1 MASGKAIDAPR
12 GASTFKLD
20 PDEVIIVGLDTD
32 DGPEHP
38 RYDERIHLPLK
49 EETVLNFM
57 SIGVH
62 TPIVVCKAEHGVEVD
77 DGRRRVMHARE
88 ANKRLRAMGEEPLV
102 LLALPKRGD
111 DAFHQTLGVV
121 LNEHREDDGILGK
134 ITKAKR
140 LYDRLGGDQD
150 ALHKVADAFGV
161 SSNAVKGWLK
171 IDELPAAV
179 KNAVKSGVLS
189 AHAASQL
196 HGLDK
201 AERDAKLEELKAS
214 HAATGKRATASQATK
229 GTKNDKGPKRPS
241 AKRLAVLSDTLTEY
255 IDEEV
260 ESKEQGETYYDGI
273 LLGLKLAL
281 GDETAAA
288 FLDELLSEGE

>member
-1 MASGKAIDAPR
+1 MSSGKAIDAPR
-12 GASTFKLD
+12 GATTFKLD
-20 PDEVIIVGLDTD
+20 PDEVIVIGLDTD

-38 RYDERIHLPLK
+38 RYDERINLPLR

-57 SIGVH
+57 VIGVH
-62 TPIVVCKAEHGVEVD
+62 TPIVVCKTDLGIEVD

-88 ANKRLRAMGEEPLV
+88 ANKRLRALGEEPLV

-121 LNEHREDDGILGK
+121 LNEHREDDGILQK
-134 ITKAKR
+134 IAKAKR

-150 ALHKVADAFGV
+150 ALHKVADSFGV
-161 SSNAVKGWLK
+161 SANAVKGWLK

-201 AERDAKLEELKAS
+201 DERDEKLEELKKA
-214 HAATGKRATASQATK
+214 HAATGRRATASQAAK
-229 GTKNDKGPKRPS
+229 GTKNAKPKRPS
-241 AKRLAVLSDTLTEY
+241 GKRLAVLADTLTEY
-255 IDEEV
+255 IDEEI
-260 ESKEQGETYYDGI
+260 KEDKGETYYDGI

-281 GDETAAA
+281 GDETAAVY
-288 FLDELLSEGE
+288 LDSVLSEGE

>member
-20 PDEVIIVGLDTD
+20 PDEVVIIGLDTK

-38 RYDERIHLPLK
+38 RYDERVNLPLK

-57 SIGVH
+57 TIGVH
-62 TPIVVCKAEHGVEVD
+62 TPIVVCKTDNGVEVD
-77 DGRRRVMHARE
+77 DGRRRVLHARE
-88 ANKRLRAMGEEPLV
+88 ANKRLRALGEQPIV

-121 LNEHREDDGILGK
+121 LNEHREDDGILEK

-150 ALHKVADAFGV
+150 ALHKVAGAFGV
-161 SSNAVKGWLK
+161 TGNAVKGWLK
-171 IDELPAAV
+171 IDELPASV
-179 KNAVKSGVLS
+179 KNAVKQGILS
-189 AHAASQL
+189 AHAASKL

-201 AERDAKLEELKAS
+201 EERDAKLEELKES
-214 HAATGKRATASQATK
+214 HASTGKRATASQAAK
-229 GTKNDKGPKRPS
+229 GTQNDKSHKRPS
-241 AKRLAVLSDTLTEY
+241 GKRLTVLADNLTEY
-255 IDEEV
+255 IDEDV
-260 ESKEQGETYYDGI
+260 DPQEQGNSYFDGI
-273 LLGLKLAL
+273 LLGIKIAL
-281 GDETAAA
+281 GDDTAAA
-288 FLDELLSEGE
+288 YLDSVLAEGE